1 VSRTVIIGAG
11 VIGLSCAYALRKRG
25 EDVLLLEQGLPGN
38 GCSQGNAGWIVPSL
52 AEPLPAPGVAWQS
65 ARWMLDQ
72 ESPLHIAPSAM
83 PELAGWLWSFW
94 RHCNARAYRE
104 GRAAWAR
111 LTDAIMQALDSL
123 ATDGVQF
130 EMHKSGLLF
139 VFLRESAMRRVLAH
153 AATPAADAPRVLL
166 GEELRRFEP
175 SLSSAVAAG
184 FWIEGERHIRPESL
198 CAGLLARIRELG
210 VDVRTSVRVTGG
222 VVEGDSVRALR
233 TSAGEVPADR
243 CLIAAGARS
252 GSVSAAITGISLPV
266 QAGKG
271 YAITIGGRPSP
282 FARPLYLDEA
292 RVGCSPFADGYRF
305 AGTMELSGINER
317 LVPARVAAI
326 RRAAR
331 RYLTLPPDGDAG
343 VEWVGMRPLTP
354 DGLPAIGRLPGRR
367 NAFIATGHGMLGVTS
382 ALTTAN
388 LIADLITNGGSAID
402 LSPFDPARF
411 SV

>member
-1 VSRTVIIGAG
+1 VSRTVIVGAG

-25 EDVLLLEQGLPGN
+25 EDVLLLDQALPGS

-52 AEPLPAPGVAWQS
+52 AEPLPAPGLAWQS
-65 ARWMLDQ
+65 ARWMFDR

-94 RHCNARAYRE
+94 RHCNAGAYRR
-104 GRAAWAR
+104 GRAAWAQ
-111 LTDAIMQALDSL
+111 LTDGLMDALDSL
-123 ATDGVQF
+123 ATDGVRF
-130 EMHKSGLLF
+130 EMHKSGILF
-139 VFLRESAMRRVLAH
+139 VFLHESAMRHVLAETST
-153 AATPAADAPRVLL
+153 ATGDAPRVLL

-175 SLSSAVAAG
+175 SLSSAVTSG
-184 FWIEGERHIRPESL
+184 FWIEGERHVRPESL

-210 VDVRTSVRVTGG
+210 VDVRASIRVTGG

-233 TSAGEVPADR
+233 TTAGDIPAER

-252 GSVSAAITGISLPV
+252 GLVSAAIAGISLPI

-271 YAITIGGRPSP
+271 YAITISGRPSP

-292 RVGCSPFADGYRF
+292 RLGCSPFVDGYRF

-317 LVPARVAAI
+317 LVPARIAAI
-326 RRAAR
+326 HRTAQ
-331 RYLTLPPDGDAG
+331 RYLTLPPQADHG

-354 DGLPAIGRLPGRR
+354 DGLPAIGRLPALR
-367 NAFIATGHGMLGVTS
+367 NVFIATGHGMLGVTS
-382 ALTTAN
+382 AITTAN
-388 LIADLITNGGSAID
+388 LIAELMTSGRSAVGP
-402 LSPFDPARF
+402 SPFDPGRF
-411 SV
+411 